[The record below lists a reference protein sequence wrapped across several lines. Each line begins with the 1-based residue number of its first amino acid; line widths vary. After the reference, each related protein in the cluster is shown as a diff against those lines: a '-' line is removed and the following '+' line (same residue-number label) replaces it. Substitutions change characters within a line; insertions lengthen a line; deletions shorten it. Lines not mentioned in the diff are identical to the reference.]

1 MSAPLCLGEVK
12 PSVQN
17 QAEIRNSES
26 SSDLD
31 SIYNSSTSESLS
43 TSIIDGDS
51 EESSM
56 DQMNQLETAEN
67 VSGFDLFIQQGFII
81 ENQHKISLKKLIK
94 QNYQYIIHLK

>member
-1 MSAPLCLGEVK
+1 
-12 PSVQN
+12 
-17 QAEIRNSES
+17 
-26 SSDLD
+26 
-31 SIYNSSTSESLS
+31 
-43 TSIIDGDS
+43 
-51 EESSM
+51 M

>member
-1 MSAPLCLGEVK
+1 MGEAI
-12 PSVQN
+12 PAVQD
-17 QAEIRNSES
+17 QTEMRNSES

-31 SIYNSSTSESLS
+31 SIYNSSSSESLS
-43 TSIIDGDS
+43 NSIIDGDS

-81 ENQHKISLKKLIK
+81 ENQHKLSLKKLIK
-94 QNYQYIIHLK
+94 QNY